1 MDGKA
6 QDVKSTKL
14 AEIKAKGKGFS
25 PTKHHSALIEFG
37 KNSLINSV
45 SVIHEHMKLMIPLTT
60 GLITAYFALLEF
72 LGVKSAL
79 DGGKISASALVD
91 PTLFMLGSLIVFIIT
106 SFPILKRVNLANI
119 NSIISYRNFFVAWRY
134 IGACIG
140 MALFLYA
147 IFTMIYIF
155 KSILE
160 P

>member
-1 MDGKA
+1 
-6 QDVKSTKL
+6 VKIISL
-14 AEIKAKGKGFS
+14 AEIRAKGKGFGR
-25 PTKHHSALIEFG
+25 TDHDDALIEFG

-45 SVIHEHMKLMIPLTT
+45 NVIHEHMKLMIPLTT

-72 LGVKSAL
+72 LGVDSAL
-79 DGGKISASALVD
+79 AGGKISASSLVD
-91 PTLFMLGSLIVFIIT
+91 PALFMLGSLIVFIIT
-106 SFPILKRVNLANI
+106 SFPILKRINVGNI
-119 NSIISYRNFFVAWRY
+119 NSIVSYRNFFVGWRY

-160 P
+160 SI